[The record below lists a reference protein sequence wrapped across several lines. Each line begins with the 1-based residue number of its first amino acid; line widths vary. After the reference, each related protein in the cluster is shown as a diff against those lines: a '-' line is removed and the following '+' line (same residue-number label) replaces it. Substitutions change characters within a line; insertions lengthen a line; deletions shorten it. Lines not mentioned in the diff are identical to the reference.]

1 METTEAKAWAQE
13 EFGDAQLGDARRTAR
28 LVAIGSGVA
37 ARPGGRVTSVF
48 GTGAER
54 TATFRLVENE
64 GVGAVAIASATHRA
78 SARRAAEYPFV
89 FVPTDGSSLT
99 LTDREKA
106 KGLGVV
112 GARSIGA
119 RGLQVMT
126 AIAVAPD
133 GTPLGIVAQEWWARK
148 GRARRKKKGRD
159 RRELRSKE
167 TQYWLDTMLNTRAVF
182 AGEAPK
188 TVPWFQL
195 DRGGDAWAVMLDG
208 LEPGQLFT
216 VRAAHDRRLW
226 GKGDEPRRH
235 LWEKVE
241 SEPLL
246 GSYDL
251 EVTGRPGR
259 KARTAT
265 MDVRACEVTLDFRNE
280 RTGKHEPATLWAV
293 LTRETSAVSDD
304 EEPIEWLLLTTNPVR
319 TLKDATLVLRGY
331 AARWRVEEFHKA
343 WKTGACNVEDTQLRD
358 RESIV
363 KWATIL
369 AAVAIRILRL
379 TYLARHQPDL
389 PATVEL
395 EPFEVQAIVAVKTK
409 RPPRPGT
416 KVSIGQAVLWL
427 AQIGGYTGKSSGGP
441 PGAIV
446 IRRGLE
452 RIQMLADFFANL
464 AKKM

>member
-1 METTEAKAWAQE
+1 METTEAGAWAHE
-13 EFGDAQLGDARRTAR
+13 EFGDAQLGDARRTTR
-28 LVAIGSGVA
+28 LVAIGSSVA
-37 ARPGGRVTSVF
+37 ARPAGQVTSVF
-48 GTGAER
+48 GTNAER
-54 TATFRLVENE
+54 TATFRLVENAD
-64 GVGAVAIASATHRA
+64 VRAVAIASATHRA

-99 LTDREKA
+99 LTDQEKS

-133 GTPLGIVAQEWWARK
+133 GTPLGIVAQEWWTRK
-148 GRARRKKKGRD
+148 GRARRKKGRD
-159 RRELRSKE
+159 RRKLRSKE
-167 TQYWLDTMLNTRAVF
+167 TQYWLDAMLNTRAVF
-182 AGEAPK
+182 AEEAPK

-195 DRGGDAWAVMLDG
+195 DRGGDAWPVVLDG
-208 LEPGQLFT
+208 LEPGQRFT

-226 GKGDEPRRH
+226 GEGDEPRRH
-235 LWEKVE
+235 LWERVA

-251 EVTGRPGR
+251 EVAGGPKR
-259 KARTAT
+259 KARTAA
-265 MDVRACEVTLDFRNE
+265 MEVRACEVTLDFRNE

-293 LTRETSAVSDD
+293 LTQETSAVPDD
-304 EEPIEWLLLTTNPVR
+304 EEPIEWLLLTTHPVR
-319 TLKDATLVLRGY
+319 TLEDAIHVLKGY
-331 AARWRVEEFHKA
+331 AARWKVEEFHKA

-379 TYLARHQPDL
+379 TYLARHQPDQ

-395 EPFEVQAIVAVKTK
+395 EPSEVQAIVAVKTK
-409 RPPRPGT
+409 RPPRQGV
-416 KVSIGQAVLWL
+416 KVTIGQAVLWL
-427 AQIGGYTGKSSGGP
+427 AEIGGYTGKSSGGP
-441 PGAIV
+441 PGFIV

-452 RIQMLADFFANL
+452 RIQVLADFFANL
-464 AKKM
+464 SRKM

>member
-1 METTEAKAWAQE
+1 
-13 EFGDAQLGDARRTAR
+13 
-28 LVAIGSGVA
+28 
-37 ARPGGRVTSVF
+37 
-48 GTGAER
+48 
-54 TATFRLVENE
+54 
-64 GVGAVAIASATHRA
+64 
-78 SARRAAEYPFV
+78 
-89 FVPTDGSSLT
+89 
-99 LTDREKA
+99 
-106 KGLGVV
+106 
-112 GARSIGA
+112 
-119 RGLQVMT
+119 MT

-395 EPFEVQAIVAVKTK
+395 EPFEVQAIVAVRTK

-427 AQIGGYTGKSSGGP
+427 AQIGGYTGVDGNLNPSGSDGR
-441 PGAIV
+441 GRIGRNVAI
-446 IRRGLE
+446 R
-452 RIQMLADFFANL
+452 APT
-464 AKKM
+464 

>member
-1 METTEAKAWAQE
+1 METTEAGAWAHE

-37 ARPGGRVTSVF
+37 ARPSGQVTSVF
-48 GTGAER
+48 GTSAER
-54 TATFRLVENE
+54 TATFRFVENE
-64 GVGAVAIASATHRA
+64 DVRAVAIASATHRA

-195 DRGGDAWAVMLDG
+195 DRGGDAWAVVLDG

-241 SEPLL
+241 SEPVL

-265 MDVRACEVTLDFRNE
+265 MDVRVCEVTLDFRNE

-293 LTRETSAVSDD
+293 LTRETSAVSED
-304 EEPIEWLLLTTNPVR
+304 EESIEWLLLTTHPVR
-319 TLKDATLVLRGY
+319 TLEDAIFVVRGY

-409 RPPRPGT
+409 RPPRQGA

-427 AQIGGYTGKSSGGP
+427 APIGGATGKSSGGP

-446 IRRGLE
+446 ISRGLE
-452 RIQMLADFFANL
+452 RIQVLADFFANL
-464 AKKM
+464 ARKM